1 MGLVLSQKN
10 TIGSGVLRRRFE
22 RRLLKPLRIRWKAL
36 RLRRKPPQW
45 VGIALLVLVGDVVLA
60 AVVWTIVDFLH

>member
-10 TIGSGVLRRRFE
+10 TIGSGVPRRRFE
-22 RRLLKPLRIRWKAL
+22 RHLLKPLWSRWKAL

-45 VGIALLVLVGDVVLA
+45 VGIALLVLAGDVVLA
-60 AVVWTIVDFLH
+60 VVVWTIVDLLR